1 MYKASQETAGQQ
13 ANPGAGASSSSTS
26 SSYSTGSNDA
36 EVTDVDFEEVK

>member
-13 ANPGAGASSSSTS
+13 ANPGAGASSSSS
-26 SSYSTGSNDA
+26 SSTGSNDA